1 MGGIRSIGHRV
12 SGAFPAWAKPSRV
25 AAVTGVVTGVAE
37 LVITPLPNGD
47 SWMRRLLTGYAT
59 YQATGNPVDI
69 LAEDSDGNNAATI
82 AVYQLKQNA
91 APAIGTMVG
100 FGIGAAILKW
110 VGM

>member
-1 MGGIRSIGHRV
+1 MASRGRFRFRRSRRGSTGRIRRFRRRASKAMGGIRSIGHRV

-82 AVYQLKQNA
+82 
-91 APAIGTMVG
+91 
-100 FGIGAAILKW
+100 
-110 VGM
+110 